1 MDEKLY
7 CVILDAKNCTFYS
20 SFIHKQIPSTAIE
33 ITKENHDAFLNGLN
47 KNSQYIWQDK
57 QGNLKLRDKFTKYN
71 ETTDTWDVDQSAI
84 DNDTQQKIIGQAQIA
99 YNQALTYGNAY
110 LWNKLTPEQQQQLT
124 AYLDQ
129 LQDIVHGVTPPPLPN
144 LPTFIKG

>member
-1 MDEKLY
+1 MY
-7 CVILDAKNCTFYS
+7 
-20 SFIHKQIPSTAIE
+20 
-33 ITKENHDAFLNGLN
+33 FL
-47 KNSQYIWQDK
+47 Q
-57 QGNLKLRDKFTKYN
+57 F
-71 ETTDTWDVDQSAI
+71 I